1 MKKLLVLITVLF
13 AGVQLSSASSYKL
26 DAVALE
32 TKFSSAEEISMDEIN
47 VNISNLPSLS
57 AAEKDKVMAGL
68 LGIVCGGLGLHRF
81 YMGQNKAGFIY
92 LGAFCGLSL
101 IYGVISVVT
110 AGIGSVL
117 FPMVMVPSLIGAID
131 GVMYLIAT
139 DEEFKQKYLGNQKFI
154 QWL

>member
-1 MKKLLVLITVLF
+1 MKNLLVLITVLF
-13 AGVQLSSASSYKL
+13 AGVQLSFASSYKL

-32 TKFSSAEEISMDEIN
+32 TKFSSAEEFTMDEIN
-47 VNISNLPSLS
+47 VSIANLATLS
-57 AAEKDKVMAGL
+57 AGEKDKLTAGL
-68 LGIVCGGLGLHRF
+68 LGIVCGGFGIHRF
-81 YMGQNKAGFIY
+81 YMGQSKAGFIY
-92 LGAFCGLSL
+92 LGAFCGLSF

-117 FPMVMVPSLIGAID
+117 FPIVLVPSLIGAID

>member
-1 MKKLLVLITVLF
+1 MKKLLVLIAVLF
-13 AGVQLSSASSYKL
+13 AGVQLSFASSYRL

-92 LGAFCGLSL
+92 LGAFCGLAL
-101 IYGVISVVT
+101 AGAVT
-110 AGIGSVL
+110 GGLLAPLVA
-117 FPMVMVPSLIGAID
+117 VPHLIGVVD